1 MRRQYKAASFP
12 EDLRQKVNEM
22 KMSCLPGA
30 VAALA
35 LAAPVL
41 AQTTGSATDLA
52 AAQAQIDALKQQLER
67 LEATVDYLKAN
78 ASAEH
83 KDAAVAAADV
93 STLKSASDK
102 FTWSGDFRF
111 RHEMVDTAATD
122 TADDHTQQR
131 DRIRVRFGVLAKVND
146 TTSVKLQLSTVNNNQ
161 DSARSR
167 NQTLGTS
174 WDAKSIGF
182 DLAYADWHPGPMMNL
197 WLGKMPQP
205 WVKTASYFWDNDLT
219 PEGAAL
225 KFSRGMWFGDVSYLW
240 LNERNTLGNEGA
252 SSDATMAGVQLGIR
266 PTFSAGTLTAAVGW
280 FDVANVRD
288 RIVKYSQTST
298 ADLITGAVTTVTC
311 TIDGA
316 FGAGYGTGD
325 NSFGNT
331 TYTGPAPQVGS
342 TTSCT
347 RLSSDFNFFTAL
359 LQFDTTVGRYPL
371 SLYAD
376 YLQNSGALQNT
387 AVHKTLDT
395 AWAVGV
401 SFNKASAPHTWDFG
415 VLYEENEKDS
425 VFGQFVDSDFAG
437 GVTDAKGW
445 ALKGN
450 YVLATNWSFAATAFL
465 NKRNYGG
472 VTGSSSSYNLDYK
485 RYQLDLN
492 YKF

>member
-1 MRRQYKAASFP
+1 MNRTSLTALTA
-12 EDLRQKVNEM
+12 
-22 KMSCLPGA
+22 
-30 VAALA
+30 AAL
-35 LAAPVL
+35 LSAAPVM
-41 AQTTGSATDLA
+41 AQTAGSSADLA

-83 KDAAVAAADV
+83 KDAAVAEANVAA
-93 STLKSASDK
+93 LKATSDR

-111 RHEMVDTAATD
+111 RHEMIDTAAND
-122 TADDHTQQR
+122 TVDDHTQQR

-161 DSARSR
+161 DAPRSR

-174 WDAKSIGF
+174 WDTKSVGW
-182 DLAYADWHPGPMMNL
+182 DLAYVDWHPNTMTNL

-205 WVKTASYFWDNDLT
+205 WVKTASYFWDGDLT

-240 LNERNTLGNEGA
+240 LNERNTLGNEAA
-252 SSDATMAGVQLGIR
+252 SSDATMAGIQVGIK
-266 PTFSAGTLTAAVGW
+266 PTFSVGTLTAAVGW
-280 FDVANVRD
+280 FDVANVQN
-288 RIVKYSQTST
+288 RITKFSQTIT
-298 ADLITGAVTTVTC
+298 APPGGGDVTTVTC

-331 TYTGPAPQVGS
+331 EYTGPAPQVGS

-347 RLSSDFNFFTAL
+347 RLFSDFNLFTAL
-359 LQFDTTVGRYPL
+359 LQFDTMVGKFPL
-371 SLYAD
+371 SVYAD
-376 YLQNSGALQNT
+376 YMQNT
-387 AVHKTLDT
+387 AALENTTVNKTLDS
-395 AWAVGV
+395 AWAVGF
-401 SFNKASAPHTWDFG
+401 SFNKASAPHSWDFG
-415 VLYEENEKDS
+415 VLYEENQKDG

-437 GVTDAKGW
+437 GNTDAKGW

-450 YVLATNWSFAATAFL
+450 YVLATNWTFAVTAFL
-465 NKRNYGG
+465 NKRNIDG
-472 VTGSSSSYNLDYK
+472 VTSTNNTHDLDYK